1 MNGKLE
7 YRSFESK
14 VLRGNPLGDPTIR
27 DIIVYTPENYK
38 SSSSSGYPVI
48 FFLPAFG
55 NDSYS
60 AIKHDPFSL
69 SIYERLEKQI
79 SDKTCGD
86 MIIVVVNCFNRLG
99 GSQYINSTVIG
110 RYEDYIVKEIV
121 PFIDYN
127 YNVSKRAVLGKS
139 SGGYGAL
146 SLGMHHPQSFSAIAA
161 HSFDS
166 CFEYCYLPD
175 FPTAIKTLKKYQDPL
190 DWIDEFWNKD
200 SSRTKEDFTTL
211 NVMSM
216 AAHYSP
222 NAENHKLKIDFPFDI
237 VTGNFREN
245 IWSLWKQHDPV
256 NLISN
261 FAEQLRK
268 MDLIYFDCGIFD
280 EFNLQIGTRV
290 VSEECKNLGIKHE
303 YEEYNGGHF
312 NTGYRYDISMQK
324 IYKALT

>member
-1 MNGKLE
+1 LNGKLE
-7 YRSFESK
+7 FRSFESK
-14 VLRGNPLGDPTIR
+14 VLLDNPLGDPTIR

-48 FFLPAFG
+48 FLLPAFG

-79 SDKTCGD
+79 NDKTCGD

-99 GSQYINSTVIG
+99 GSQYINSTAIG
-110 RYEDYIVKEIV
+110 RYEDYIVEEIV
-121 PFIDYN
+121 PFINQN

-146 SLGMHHPQSFSAIAA
+146 SMGMHHPQTFDAIAA

-190 DWIDEFWNKD
+190 DWIDEFWKKD
-200 SSRTKEDFTTL
+200 SGRTKDDFTTL

-222 NAENHKLKIDFPFDI
+222 NVENQKLKIDFPFDM
-237 VTGNFREN
+237 VTGNFRES
-245 IWSLWKQHDPV
+245 IWSTWKQYDPV

-268 MDLIYFDCGIFD
+268 MNLIYFDCGIFD

-290 VSEECKNLGIKHE
+290 VSEKCKNLGIKHE

-312 NTGYRYDISMQK
+312 NTGYRYDISMRK
-324 IYKALT
+324 IYKALG